1 MEKGYANLFF
11 QSQSPSNSLNNMMS
25 LSKSAD
31 SVCYDKLKN
40 MFGDLNRFDRIIQ
53 SQVNEKQMN
62 NVTDINKQRK
72 AQKLKDEGF

>member
-1 MEKGYANLFF
+1 MIKIIFSHKCKACFLGRTF
-11 QSQSPSNSLNNMMS
+11 QAKAIKKP
-25 LSKSAD
+25 KTI
-31 SVCYDKLKN
+31 
-40 MFGDLNRFDRIIQ
+40 GRIIQ